1 MLFYDKKNYDRY
13 GLFTS
18 RQSNSLEA
26 ISFMMKKSFAL
37 FLAFGLLLGI
47 LAGCGNSGGSAGKST
62 SYVPKQL
69 VIGFVPSSNADTLE
83 AKAKPLGDLLSKKI
97 GIPVKVQ
104 VTTDYNG
111 VIEAMSSKKM
121 DIGFLPPTSYVIAHQ
136 KGYADVLLQA
146 QRYGVNPKDG
156 SNTSEKVDYYYS
168 GMLVRNDSGIKSIKD
183 LKGKKIGWQDAT
195 STAGY
200 VFPAVAMK
208 KAGVDPQKD
217 VTGVTLQGHDKGV
230 LAVLNKDV
238 DAAPVFVDARN
249 IVKAENPNVF
259 KETHFLFQTD
269 KIPNDTISVRPD
281 MSKKW
286 QKKISDAFVAIGKDP
301 KGQKVIEAIYSHV
314 GYSPSKDSNF
324 DIVRKYNKEIQDI
337 GK

>member
-1 MLFYDKKNYDRY
+1 MF
-13 GLFTS
+13 
-18 RQSNSLEA
+18 
-26 ISFMMKKSFAL
+26 KKSFAL
-37 FLAFGLLLGI
+37 FLALGLALGV
-47 LAGCGNSGGSAGKST
+47 LAGCGNGNGSAEKSK
-62 SYVPKQL
+62 SYVPKKL

-83 AKAKPLGDLLSKKI
+83 AKAKPLGDLLSKKL

-111 VIEAMSSKKM
+111 VIEAMASKKM
-121 DIGFLPPTSYVIAHQ
+121 DIGFLPPTSYVLAHE

-156 SNTSEKVDYYYS
+156 SNTTEKVDYYYS
-168 GMLVRNDSGIKSIKD
+168 GMLVRNDSGIKTIKD

-200 VFPAVAMK
+200 VFPAVKMQ

-259 KETHFLFQTD
+259 KETHYIFQTD

-286 QKKISDAFVAIGKDP
+286 QKKISDAFVSIGKDP
-301 KGQKVIEAIYSHV
+301 KGEKVIYAIYSHV

-324 DIVRKYNKEIQDI
+324 NIVRKYNKEIQKI
-337 GK
+337 GE